1 MRLTLGERMR
11 YLLHKIWAVKV
22 VDNRDDGADL
32 VVDETKRKRI
42 KMGLVFWVC
51 SKRENRRIE
60 GGAWDV
66 SSVLEW

>member
-42 KMGLVFWVC
+42 KMGLVF
-51 SKRENRRIE
+51 
-60 GGAWDV
+60 
-66 SSVLEW
+66 